1 HQHLEGPAAHQ
12 ADGEGAVLAHP
23 EVEQR
28 RRPGLESLLA
38 GLEHRSLDTATGQGA
53 ADAAFGI
60 DQHGGAHRP
69 GNGTPRADDR
79 RDGAAEWRD
88 VMVHALLRDV
98 HDVAHAITLGWIAA
112 TIDGADPS
120 VARCAHRVLPASS
133 VIFVAHLL

>member
-1 HQHLEGPAAHQ
+1 V
-12 ADGEGAVLAHP
+12 VLAHP

-69 GNGTPRADDR
+69 GNGTLRADDR
-79 RDGAAEWRD
+79 RDGAGQWGD
-88 VMVHALLRDV
+88 VMVQALLRDFQ
-98 HDVAHAITLGWIAA
+98 DVEHATTLGWIAA
-112 TIDGADPS
+112 TSDGADPS
-120 VARCAHRVLPASS
+120 VARGAQRVLPGSS
-133 VIFVAHLL
+133 VIFDVQLLCS